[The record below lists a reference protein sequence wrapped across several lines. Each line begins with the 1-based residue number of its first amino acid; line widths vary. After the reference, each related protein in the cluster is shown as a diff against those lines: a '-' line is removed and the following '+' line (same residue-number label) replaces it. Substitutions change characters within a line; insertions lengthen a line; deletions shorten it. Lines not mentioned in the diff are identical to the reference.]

1 MNPKALQV
9 ALAVHKELQAR
20 LEEADKLRY
29 RQVERARQE
38 AELAQRRYMR
48 VDPDNRLVADS
59 LESDWNTRLRQLRE
73 AQKHYEKES
82 QKDHELLNG
91 QMQDKIRALSHDF
104 AGLWN
109 DPQVPQREKKR
120 IVQLLLE
127 DVTLRKETDQVK
139 IHFRFKAGT
148 SKTLILDRP
157 KFPWDQWKT
166 DAKVVDRID
175 HLLDHHTNNQV
186 AFVLNADGYTSGQG
200 KSFDGYRVSRIGR
213 AYKLKSRYERLRD
226 KGMLTR
232 EELAALQGV
241 NRVTITKWREKG
253 RIKGHLA
260 DDQGQYLFEHP
271 GDVSLRLKKKKR

>member
-127 DVTLRKETDQVK
+127 DVTLCSMD
-139 IHFRFKAGT
+139 
-148 SKTLILDRP
+148 
-157 KFPWDQWKT
+157 
-166 DAKVVDRID
+166 
-175 HLLDHHTNNQV
+175 
-186 AFVLNADGYTSGQG
+186 ADGTDTS
-200 KSFDGYRVSRIGR
+200 DTI
-213 AYKLKSRYERLRD
+213 RD
-226 KGMLTR
+226 R
-232 EELAALQGV
+232 D
-241 NRVTITKWREKG
+241 
-253 RIKGHLA
+253 H
-260 DDQGQYLFEHP
+260 
-271 GDVSLRLKKKKR
+271 S